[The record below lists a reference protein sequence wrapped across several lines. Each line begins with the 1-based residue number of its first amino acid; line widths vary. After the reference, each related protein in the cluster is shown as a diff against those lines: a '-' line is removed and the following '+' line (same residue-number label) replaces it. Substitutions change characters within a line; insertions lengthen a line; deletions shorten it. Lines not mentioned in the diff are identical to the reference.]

1 MNDSS
6 DILLPPTDDEMPGA
20 GPVRRADWFL
30 PIWEERRRLFAERH
44 ARDQNAIV
52 FLGDSITSGWGDSFK
67 DHFLGAHFANRGI
80 SGDTTRGMLYRLAA
94 DVLVLNPRAIVLL
107 AGTNDL
113 EENATPATAAA
124 NLERI
129 LDQLIAHN
137 PEMPIFLCEV
147 FPSTPEKNRPA
158 SAIRELNS
166 LYAKLAA
173 ERPTITIV
181 KTWEVFADA
190 DGNARE
196 EEFPDLLHPNDLG
209 YAKWAGALHPVLAPF
224 R

>member
-1 MNDSS
+1 MSDSN

-30 PIWEERRRLFAERH
+30 PIWEERRRLFTERRE
-44 ARDQNAIV
+44 RDQHAIV
-52 FLGDSITSGWGDSFK
+52 FLGDSITSGWGDDFK
-67 DHFLGAHFANRGI
+67 NHFPGAHFANRGI

-94 DVLVLNPRAIVLL
+94 DVLSLNPRAVVLL

-129 LDQLIAHN
+129 LDQLIGHN
-137 PEMPIFLCEV
+137 PGMPIFLCEV
-147 FPSTPEKNRPA
+147 FPSTPEKNRP
-158 SAIRELNS
+158 STAIRELNS
-166 LYAKLAA
+166 LYAGLAA
-173 ERPTITIV
+173 KRPQITLV
-181 KTWEVFADA
+181 KTWEVFANENGD
-190 DGNARE
+190 ARE
-196 EEFPDLLHPNDLG
+196 EEFPDLLHPNDAG
-209 YAKWAGALHPVLAPF
+209 YAKWAGALHPVLASF